1 MGLHMRHTVI
11 DSLHNGSRHAHYERI
26 ATIRDDSLELVVREL
41 QHRMRNILSVVLCFV
56 NNTDANTTADF
67 RAALSARIATLS
79 DAYRMIESAREQRV
93 SFAGLLERTLEPHA
107 MVHKGRI
114 LLAGPDL
121 TLEPHIALSMHVI
134 IHELA
139 TNASKYGALTSTA
152 GAVEVIWESSPYLGG
167 QGLAIQWRERGGP
180 RVSKPE
186 HTGFGTQ
193 LIARALPGAQV
204 DLDFAPDGLVC
215 RLLLDLGQMPSRDC
229 QLGLGGSTS

>member
-11 DSLHNGSRHAHYERI
+11 ESFHDGSGRAQYERI
-26 ATIRDDSLELVVREL
+26 APIPEDSLELVVGEL

-93 SFAGLLERTLEPHA
+93 SFAELLERTLKPHA
-107 MVHKGRI
+107 MSHRARI

-121 TLEPHIALSMHVI
+121 MLEPHVALPVHVI

-152 GAVEVIWESSPYLGG
+152 GAVEVTWESPPCLGG
-167 QGLAIQWRERGGP
+167 RGLAIQWRERGGP
-180 RVSKPE
+180 KVTKPE
-186 HTGFGTQ
+186 HRGFGTQ
-193 LIARALPGAQV
+193 LIARALPDAQV

-215 RLLLDLGQMPSRDC
+215 RLLIDLGRTQIA
-229 QLGLGGSTS
+229 

>member
-11 DSLHNGSRHAHYERI
+11 DSFHDGSRRAHYERI
-26 ATIRDDSLELVVREL
+26 APIRDDSLELVVREL

-79 DAYRMIESAREQRV
+79 DAHRMIESAREQRV
-93 SFAGLLERTLEPHA
+93 FLAGLLERTLEPHA
-107 MVHKGRI
+107 MFHKGRI

-121 TLEPHIALSMHVI
+121 ALEPHIALSMHVI
-134 IHELA
+134 IRELA

-152 GAVEVIWESSPYLGG
+152 GAVEVIWESPPYLGG

-186 HTGFGTQ
+186 HRGFGTQ
-193 LIARALPGAQV
+193 LIARALPDAQV

-215 RLLLDLGQMPSRDC
+215 RLLLDLGQRPTKQGAAS
-229 QLGLGGSTS
+229 

>member
-1 MGLHMRHTVI
+1 
-11 DSLHNGSRHAHYERI
+11 
-26 ATIRDDSLELVVREL
+26 
-41 QHRMRNILSVVLCFV
+41 MRNILSIVLCFV

-67 RAALSARIATLS
+67 REALSARIEILS
-79 DAYRMIESAREQRV
+79 DAYGMIESAGDQRV
-93 SFAGLLERTLEPHA
+93 SLAGMLERALKPHA
-107 MVHKGRI
+107 MFHRGRI

-121 TLEPHIALSMHVI
+121 TLEPHIAMSLHVI

-152 GAVEVIWESSPYLGG
+152 GAVEVIWEIPPYLGG

-180 RVSKPE
+180 RVTKPE
-186 HTGFGTQ
+186 RRGFGTQ

-215 RLLLDLGQMPSRDC
+215 RLLVDLGQTLTTQGVVS
-229 QLGLGGSTS
+229 

>member
-1 MGLHMRHTVI
+1 MGLHMGHTVT
-11 DSLHNGSRHAHYERI
+11 GSFHDGSACADYERI
-26 ATIRDDSLELVVREL
+26 APTRDDALELVVREL
-41 QHRMRNILSVVLCFV
+41 QHRMRNILSIVLCFV
-56 NNTDANTTADF
+56 NNTDANSTADF

-79 DAYRMIESAREQRV
+79 DAYRMIESAAEQRV
-93 SFAGLLERTLEPHA
+93 SFAGLLERTLKPHA
-107 MVHKGRI
+107 MFHKGRI

-121 TLEPHIALSMHVI
+121 LLEPHIALAMHVI

-152 GAVEVIWESSPYLGG
+152 GAVEVIWDSSPFLGG

-180 RVSKPE
+180 KVTRPE
-186 HTGFGTQ
+186 RRGFGTQ

-215 RLLLDLGQMPSRDC
+215 RLLLDLGQTPTTQGAVS
-229 QLGLGGSTS
+229 

>member
-11 DSLHNGSRHAHYERI
+11 ESFHAGSERAHYERI
-26 ATIRDDSLELVVREL
+26 APIPEDALELVVREL
-41 QHRMRNILSVVLCFV
+41 QHRMRNILSIVLCFV

-79 DAYRMIESAREQRV
+79 DAYRMIESAGEQRV
-93 SFAGLLERTLEPHA
+93 SFAGPLERTLKPHA
-107 MVHKGRI
+107 MFHEGRI

-121 TLEPHIALSMHVI
+121 MLEPHIALSMQVI

-139 TNASKYGALTSTA
+139 TNASKYGAPTSTA
-152 GAVEVIWESSPYLGG
+152 GAGTLEVIWESSPYLGG
-167 QGLAIQWRERGGP
+167 LGLAIRWRERGGP
-180 RVSKPE
+180 RVTRPE
-186 HTGFGTQ
+186 RRGFGTQ

-215 RLLLDLGQMPSRDC
+215 RLLLHLGQTPTTQGCVS
-229 QLGLGGSTS
+229 

>member
-1 MGLHMRHTVI
+1 MGLHMRRTVT
-11 DSLHNGSRHAHYERI
+11 DSFRDGSGCTRYERI
-26 ATIRDDSLELVVREL
+26 APIRDDSFELLVREL

-56 NNTDANTTADF
+56 NNTDANTTADL

-79 DAYRMIESAREQRV
+79 DAYRMIGSVREQRV
-93 SFAGLLERTLEPHA
+93 SLAELLERTLEPHA
-107 MVHKGRI
+107 MFQTGRI

-139 TNASKYGALTSTA
+139 TNASKYGALTSTT
-152 GAVEVIWESSPYLGG
+152 GAVEVSWESPPCLGG

-180 RVSKPE
+180 RVTRPE
-186 HTGFGTQ
+186 RRGFGTQ
-193 LIARALPGAQV
+193 LIAKALPGAQV

-215 RLLLDLGQMPSRDC
+215 RLLIDLGQTSTT
-229 QLGLGGSTS
+229 LGAVS